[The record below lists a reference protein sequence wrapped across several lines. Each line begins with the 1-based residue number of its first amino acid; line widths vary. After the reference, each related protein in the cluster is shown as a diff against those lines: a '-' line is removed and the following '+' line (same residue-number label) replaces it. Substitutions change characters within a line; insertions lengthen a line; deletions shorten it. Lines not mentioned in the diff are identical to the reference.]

1 MTSFKVL
8 VADDEPLARQMVGEL
23 LRRDVEINPV
33 VECGDAAAVTRAI
46 GAGDVDIAFL
56 DIEMP
61 QISGLEIARGLATD
75 GPVVVFVTAFG
86 HYAAT
91 AFDVK
96 AIDYVLK
103 PFSDQ
108 RFLEAVERAKR
119 RVRERRLGRLADEL
133 ATISH
138 ELKEAREPSTESEA
152 ARKLMFREGDR
163 STILDPSEIIWVEAE
178 DYYVLIHSTRGR
190 HMVRAS
196 LAALEHRLE
205 RYAFVRVHRNALV
218 NLDAV
223 TEIKDG
229 GTTLLLTNH
238 MAVHISRSRRP
249 YVEGMLRRRFTIE
262 LTEK

>member
-1 MTSFKVL
+1 MRPFKVL
-8 VADDEPLARQMVGEL
+8 VADDEPLARRMVADL
-23 LRRDVEINPV
+23 LRRDVEIDPV
-33 VECGDAAAVTRAI
+33 VECGDLAAVKRTI
-46 GAGDVDIAFL
+46 DAGDVDIAFL

-61 QISGLEIARGLATD
+61 EISGLEIARGLATD

-133 ATISH
+133 AMISH
-138 ELKEAREPSTESEA
+138 ELNEAREPSAESPP

-196 LAALEHRLE
+196 LAALEQRLE

-223 TEIKDG
+223 SAIKDA
-229 GTTLLLTNH
+229 GTTLMLTNH
-238 MAVHISRSRRP
+238 TAVRVSRTRRS
-249 YVEGMLRRRFTIE
+249 YVASLLRRRFTIE